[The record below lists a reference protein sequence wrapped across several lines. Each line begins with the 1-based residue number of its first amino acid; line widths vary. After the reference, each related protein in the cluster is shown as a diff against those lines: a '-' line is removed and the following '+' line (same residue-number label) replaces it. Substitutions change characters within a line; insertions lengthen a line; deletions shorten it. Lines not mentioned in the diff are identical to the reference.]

1 MKNAK
6 PPKLV
11 KSTDSTGRADNYQVS
26 RSLPDLR
33 KGPRPVQS
41 GAGRFSPPVTPK
53 RSFWRPG
60 WKKFLKR
67 TILILVLLFVLVTGW
82 LGYKAFRNTNKLG
95 TNLFSF
101 FDNSKLKG
109 EDRGRINILLAGVST
124 DDPGHQGADLT
135 DSIMIISINP
145 TNKTAYLMSIP
156 RDLYVKIDG
165 HGYAKINAANVYGDA
180 DKFSQSGYPNGGIG
194 LLEKTINQNFNIP
207 IDYYAVI
214 NYTAFKDSVNA
225 VGGVTVTVNGLSK
238 YGVYD
243 PYANLKL
250 PNGTQQING
259 DQALS
264 LARARGEGPGAY
276 GVGSDFDR
284 TNYQRNILLALKD
297 KANSAGVLANPVKIS
312 SLFDAAGNNV
322 KTDLSLGNI
331 RRLNNLTKGLNTADI
346 KSVSLNNYNGVNY
359 LKNYTTDDGQ
369 SALIP
374 AAGLRNYTAIQ
385 ALITQLNATAPT
397 TTPTKQ

>member
-1 MKNAK
+1 MKKSK
-6 PPKLV
+6 PPKQV
-11 KSTDSTGRADNYQVS
+11 KKTDTTGRADSYQVS

-33 KGPRPVQS
+33 KGPRPVK
-41 GAGRFSPPVTPK
+41 GAVKPPKKTRNRGK
-53 RSFWRPG
+53 WG
-60 WKKFLKR
+60 WKKIVKR
-67 TILILVLLFVLVTGW
+67 ILLVLLIAFLLIGGW
-82 LGYKAFRNTNKLG
+82 LGYKAYRNSDKLG
-95 TNLFSF
+95 TNLFSL
-101 FDNSKLKG
+101 FDNSKLRG

-145 TNKTAYLMSIP
+145 NNKTAFVMSIP

-165 HGYAKINAANVYGDA
+165 HGYAKINAANVYG
-180 DKFSQSGYPNGGIG
+180 GVN
-194 LLEKTINQNFNIP
+194 LLEKTITQNFNMP

-214 NYTAFKDSVNA
+214 NYTAFQDAVNA
-225 VGGVTVTVNGLSK
+225 VGGVTITINSPSR

-259 DQALS
+259 KQALALS
-264 LARARGEGPGAY
+264 RSRGEGPGAY

-284 TNYQRNILLALKD
+284 TTYQRDILLALKD
-297 KANSAGVLANPVKIS
+297 KANSAGVLTNPVKIS

-331 RRLNNLTKGLNTADI
+331 RRLNNLTKGMANSDI
-346 KSVSLNNYNGVNY
+346 KSVSLNNYNKVNY
-359 LKNYTTDDGQ
+359 LRNYTTTDGQ

-374 AAGLRNYTAIQ
+374 AAGINNYTQIQ
-385 ALITQLNATAPT
+385 ALLTELYASTPT
-397 TTPTKQ
+397 TPPTQGH